1 MQRMAQRPRDR
12 SHHHAKVR
20 VAGSN
25 PDFRSRV
32 RDLSSL
38 SFARS
43 AGCFVIAARF
53 RGYCCAEYRPSGQ
66 REAAYEAAR
75 GAIRVDAQPVQPD
88 DMSGNRD
95 KKRKQRRRADQQRHA
110 TARRERQRRSE
121 DVIRSLLRAIAEL
134 QSLAVDETK
143 APALFAQELA
153 KAIAGDDIV
162 AGLLADPEDG
172 WRRAEEFAS
181 EVSPE
186 RSLALAAALC
196 ADGADTSATRWWAC
210 GFFCGA
216 DDERR
221 AEAVA
226 TAALEALG
234 PVGTTTGPMHLVAEL
249 RFRLERFADAMEL
262 ACSLVEADPSDEEA
276 QHLQA
281 LSLRAMANHDSDGRA
296 LQTKPCPCGAGAQ
309 PWADCCRP
317 REQEAVARFTDRER
331 LYALR
336 FAVGAFI
343 AQNAVLERHLEE
355 SRDAWADALGDPH
368 ALPDYLLGPTHLEE
382 ESAFRDREILALERA
397 WMGTPGLDVDTPQGQ
412 AADRDDD
419 DAGAILRLYAA
430 DVTTPP
436 ELALLARTWQE
447 DGLCG
452 LWQVADLEGGPN
464 LWLMDIVTGETR
476 WVSMAPE
483 QLEGA
488 GRWSVLAGWLVPD
501 RGVWRSGG
509 AFVHLSPDEGDIAA
523 EIVRVMAE
531 DVAETLLRERR
542 GRKQRQRSWR
552 EPELNPPPPHGILSC
567 WTDEPDPMAVHL
579 HSTIL
584 GIALPDVIA
593 TATEGRRRQP
603 VLHNTDG
610 EQLEMLRARGHVEDP
625 QALRIALQRRPDF
638 DGPDA
643 EGRLT
648 WRGREMTALEA
659 ETSLAE
665 VRALAAERGV
675 PVPGEKDEG
684 PHHWVRG
691 LVEIDDHEVS
701 IEVNSRTRLDGV
713 AAILARLGVGPLV
726 VDQRFD
732 PSLDLPDASGW
743 RPLGAVGS
751 PEAET
756 AWSRR
761 WLDEALPA
769 LGDLTPRQA
778 VTEPRAAVELERLL
792 RRLEFDADL
801 AAHRGQRALDVERIR
816 RELGEHG
823 RLFEL

>member
-1 MQRMAQRPRDR
+1 M
-12 SHHHAKVR
+12 
-20 VAGSN
+20 
-25 PDFRSRV
+25 
-32 RDLSSL
+32 
-38 SFARS
+38 
-43 AGCFVIAARF
+43 
-53 RGYCCAEYRPSGQ
+53 
-66 REAAYEAAR
+66 
-75 GAIRVDAQPVQPD
+75 
-88 DMSGNRD
+88 
-95 KKRKQRRRADQQRHA
+95 
-110 TARRERQRRSE
+110 
-121 DVIRSLLRAIAEL
+121 IRSLLTAIADL
-134 QSLAVDETK
+134 QALVGDETK

-153 KAIAGDDIV
+153 KAISGDDVV
-162 AGLLADPEDG
+162 AGLLGAPYDS
-172 WRRAEEFAS
+172 WMRAEEFGS
-181 EVSPE
+181 KVGPE

-196 ADGADTSATRWWAC
+196 AEGEDTSATRWWAC
-210 GFFCGA
+210 GFLCAG
-216 DDERR
+216 DDDGR
-221 AEAVA
+221 AETVA

-234 PVGTTTGPMHLVAEL
+234 PVGTTIDTVHLVAEL
-249 RFRLERFADAMEL
+249 RLQLERFADAMEL
-262 ACSLVEADPSDEEA
+262 ACSLVEADPSDAEA

-281 LSLRAMANHDSDGRA
+281 LSLRAMAEHESDGRA
-296 LQTKPCPCGAGAQ
+296 LETNPCPCGTGAQ

-317 REQEAVARFTDRER
+317 REQEAVARFIDRER

-336 FAVGAFI
+336 SAVGSFI
-343 AQNAVLERHLEE
+343 AQDAVLERHLEE
-355 SRDAWADALGDPH
+355 SRDVWAEALEDPN
-368 ALPDYLLGPTHLEE
+368 ALPDFMLDPTDREE
-382 ESAFRDREILALERA
+382 QSALRVREILALERA
-397 WMGTPGLDVDTPQGQ
+397 WVGTPGLDVDTPQGQ
-412 AADRDDD
+412 TADSDDA

-430 DVTTPP
+430 DIATPP
-436 ELALLARTWQE
+436 ELALLARAWQE
-447 DGLCG
+447 AALCG

-523 EIVRVMAE
+523 EIVRAMAE
-531 DVAETLLRERR
+531 DVAESLLRERR
-542 GRKQRQRSWR
+542 GRNPRHKSWR
-552 EPELNPPPPHGILSC
+552 EPELNPPPPHGIISC
-567 WTDEPDPMAVHL
+567 WTDEPDPIVARL
-579 HSTIL
+579 HGTIL

-593 TATEGRRRQP
+593 AATEGRRRQP
-603 VLHNTDG
+603 ALQNTDG
-610 EQLEMLRARGHVEDP
+610 EQLEILRATGHAEDP
-625 QALRIALQRRPDF
+625 QALRIALQGRPDF
-638 DGPDA
+638 DGPDD

-648 WRGREMTALEA
+648 WRGRELTALEA

-665 VRALAAERGV
+665 VRAFAAERGV
-675 PVPGEKDEG
+675 PVAGEEEER
-684 PHHWVRG
+684 PRYWVRG

-701 IEVNSRTRLDGV
+701 IEVNSQARLDGA

-726 VDQRFD
+726 VEQRFD
-732 PSLDLPDASGW
+732 LSLDLAVPSGW

-756 AWSRR
+756 AWRRR

-778 VTEPRAAVELERLL
+778 VTDPRAALELERLL

-801 AAHRGQRALDVERIR
+801 VAHSGQRALDVEQIR